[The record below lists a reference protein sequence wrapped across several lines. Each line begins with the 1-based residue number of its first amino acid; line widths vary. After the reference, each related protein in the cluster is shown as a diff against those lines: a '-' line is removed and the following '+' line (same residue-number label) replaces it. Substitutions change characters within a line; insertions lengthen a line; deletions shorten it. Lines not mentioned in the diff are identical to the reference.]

1 MMQLLK
7 DHEMFRPAGFT
18 LPTAKVS
25 SQRQGRLNET
35 SAEIRA
41 ALPVGGTFES
51 DVPPR
56 MPTLPDKEAIRI
68 AAKPKKKAEPVIEP
82 AEKTSPPQVAALP
95 APSKPAEVKPAVWR
109 PVIDPISEF
118 WTSLMP
124 RTDALPQVYQAVL
137 NGDAAHLA
145 RLIALG
151 VSPHQKTLGGDT
163 PLCAAVRMGHA
174 ECVRVLALAG
184 VDLNEPAHENQPPIA
199 IASLRR
205 NTPVLQAL
213 VDSGVDPN
221 TRFKTPVHR
230 SVIDRCTIKDLRNAL
245 ESDRGVTPL
254 ICCSARGDVEGAVT
268 LMKAGAK
275 SSVCT
280 SRYHRY
286 PINFAATQGYLF
298 LMRVLL
304 GRDPESEPDTLVTI
318 DLSSQRAWVTK
329 QGRVINSTTV
339 STGRAGYST
348 PAGRY
353 VVTDK
358 HKSHTSTIYH
368 VAMPWFMRLNCGAI
382 GLHSGYVTG
391 RPASHGCIRL
401 PYQKAKEFFQ
411 QVAVGDEVE
420 IVH

>member
-1 MMQLLK
+1 MKRRWLKTLCACVLPPVIGVGVCYGMMQLLK

-124 RTDALPQVYQAVL
+124 RTDALPQAYQAVL

-163 PLCAAVRMGHA
+163 PSAPPCAWA
-174 ECVRVLALAG
+174 
-184 VDLNEPAHENQPPIA
+184 
-199 IASLRR
+199 
-205 NTPVLQAL
+205 T
-213 VDSGVDPN
+213 
-221 TRFKTPVHR
+221 
-230 SVIDRCTIKDLRNAL
+230 RNACACW
-245 ESDRGVTPL
+245 PW
-254 ICCSARGDVEGAVT
+254 
-268 LMKAGAK
+268 
-275 SSVCT
+275 
-280 SRYHRY
+280 
-286 PINFAATQGYLF
+286 P
-298 LMRVLL
+298 
-304 GRDPESEPDTLVTI
+304 
-318 DLSSQRAWVTK
+318 AWT
-329 QGRVINSTTV
+329 
-339 STGRAGYST
+339 
-348 PAGRY
+348 
-353 VVTDK
+353 
-358 HKSHTSTIYH
+358 
-368 VAMPWFMRLNCGAI
+368 
-382 GLHSGYVTG
+382 
-391 RPASHGCIRL
+391 
-401 PYQKAKEFFQ
+401 
-411 QVAVGDEVE
+411 
-420 IVH
+420 